1 MPDNAEHA
9 GRTPDDTG
17 WSLPPADATLEE
29 APSVVQEAEPPI
41 HLDAISQR
49 LLAAPLAVY
58 RLAMGVVFRE
68 DTPHVVLVRM
78 ERDHPESVSVL
89 LHLVHDAGR
98 WLVAEGDPVVTG
110 GAVTGYAPTNMGA
123 AINEDGT
130 VDVVKAWEAWPSTAA
145 EMLSVALTRLRTHEP
160 FAFLAWQ
167 DSVLTVAGL

>member
-1 MPDNAEHA
+1 MPDNAEHERGTA
-9 GRTPDDTG
+9 DDTG
-17 WSLPPADATLEE
+17 WLLSPADALLED
-29 APSVVQEAEPPI
+29 APSVVQEVEPPI

-78 ERDHPESVSVL
+78 GRDHPESVGVL
-89 LHLVHDAGR
+89 QQLANDAGR
-98 WLVAEGDPVVTG
+98 WLLAEGDPVVTG
-110 GAVTGYAPTNMGA
+110 GAVTGYAPTNVEA

-130 VDVVKAWEAWPSTAA
+130 VDFVKAWEAWPSTGA

-160 FAFLAWQ
+160 FAFLHWQ
-167 DSVLTVAGL
+167 DSVLTAAGL

>member
-1 MPDNAEHA
+1 MPDNAEHER
-9 GRTPDDTG
+9 GTPDDKG
-17 WSLPPADATLEE
+17 WRLPPAEATLED

-78 ERDHPESVSVL
+78 GRDHPESVGVL
-89 LHLVHDAGR
+89 LQLVNDAGR
-98 WLVAEGDPVVTG
+98 WLVAEGDPVVG
-110 GAVTGYAPTNMGA
+110 GGEVTGYAPTNVDA

-130 VDVVKAWEAWPSTAA
+130 VDFVKAWDAWPSTAA
-145 EMLSVALTRLRTHEP
+145 EMLSVALIRLRTHEP
-160 FAFLAWQ
+160 FAFLDWQ
-167 DSVLTVAGL
+167 DSVLTVSEL